1 MNIGQDTKKGNDMQI
16 TAQKYG
22 YSRVIRCSF
31 DEALERTRKTLQQQ
45 GFGVQAEIDISTALH
60 EKLGVNIPRQVILGA
75 CNPQL
80 AYQALQAEPEISLLL
95 PCNVTVQQSGSNVQ
109 VSVIDAE
116 KLMQFVGK
124 PELKPIAMEAKRRLQ
139 AVLENI

>member
-1 MNIGQDTKKGNDMQI
+1 MQVTK
-16 TAQKYG
+16 QKYG
-22 YSRVIRCSF
+22 YSKIVRRSF
-31 DEALERTRKTLQQQ
+31 DEALERAKKTLQQQ

-60 EKLGVNIPRQVILGA
+60 EKLGVNVPRQVILGA

-80 AYQALQAEPEISLLL
+80 AYKALQAEPGISLLL
-95 PCNVTVQQSGSNVQ
+95 PCNVAVRQSGPDVE

-116 KLMQFVGK
+116 KLMEFVEN
-124 PELKPIAMEAKRRLQ
+124 PELKPLAVEAKRRLQ

>member
-1 MNIGQDTKKGNDMQI
+1 MQV

-22 YSRVIRCSF
+22 YSRVVNYSF
-31 DEALERTRKTLQQQ
+31 DEALERTKKTLQQQ
-45 GFGVQAEIDISTALH
+45 GFGVQAEINISTALH
-60 EKLGVNIPRQVILGA
+60 EKLGVDLPRQVILGA

-124 PELKPIAMEAKRRLQ
+124 PELKPVAVEAKRRLQ

>member
-1 MNIGQDTKKGNDMQI
+1 M
-16 TAQKYG
+16 
-22 YSRVIRCSF
+22 SV
-31 DEALERTRKTLQQQ
+31 
-45 GFGVQAEIDISTALH
+45 
-60 EKLGVNIPRQVILGA
+60 PRQVILGA

-80 AYQALQAEPEISLLL
+80 AYQALQVEPEISLLL
-95 PCNVTVQQSGSNVQ
+95 PCSVTVRQSGPNVE

-124 PELKPIAMEAKRRLQ
+124 PELKPLAVEAKRRLQ

>member
-1 MNIGQDTKKGNDMQI
+1 MQV
-16 TAQKYG
+16 TAKKYG
-22 YSRVIRCSF
+22 YSRVVGYSF

-60 EKLGVNIPRQVILGA
+60 EKLGVNVPRQVILGA
-75 CNPQL
+75 CNPKL
-80 AYQALQAEPEISLLL
+80 AYQALEAEPEISLLL
-95 PCNVTVQQSGSNVQ
+95 PCNVTVRQNGSDVE

-124 PELKPIAMEAKRRLQ
+124 PELKPLALEAKRRLQ
-139 AVLENI
+139 TVLENI

>member
-1 MNIGQDTKKGNDMQI
+1 MQV
-16 TAQKYG
+16 TTQNYG
-22 YSRVIRCSF
+22 YSKVVRCTF
-31 DEALERTRKTLQQQ
+31 DEALERAKKTLQQQ

-60 EKLGVNIPRQVILGA
+60 EKLGVNVPRQVILGA

-80 AYQALQAEPEISLLL
+80 AYKALQAEPEISLLL
-95 PCNVTVQQSGSNVQ
+95 PCNVAVRQNGPDVE

-116 KLMQFVGK
+116 KLMGFVEN
-124 PELKPIAMEAKRRLQ
+124 PELKPLAVEAKRRLQ

>member
-1 MNIGQDTKKGNDMQI
+1 MQV
-16 TAQKYG
+16 TAKKYG
-22 YSRVIRCSF
+22 YSRVVRCSF

-45 GFGVQAEIDISTALH
+45 GFGVQAEIDISTALR

-95 PCNVTVQQSGSNVQ
+95 PCNVTVCQSGPNVE

-124 PELKPIAMEAKRRLQ
+124 PELKPVAAEAERRLQ

>member
-1 MNIGQDTKKGNDMQI
+1 MEV
-16 TAQKYG
+16 AAHKYG
-22 YSRVIRCSF
+22 YSRVVHYSF
-31 DEALERTRKTLQQQ
+31 EEALERTRKTLQQQ

-60 EKLGVNIPRQVILGA
+60 EKLGVNVPRQVILGA

-80 AYQALQAEPEISLLL
+80 AYQALEAEPEISLLL
-95 PCNVTVQQSGSNVQ
+95 PCNVTVRQSGPEVE

-124 PELKPIAMEAKRRLQ
+124 AELKPLAVEAKRRLQ